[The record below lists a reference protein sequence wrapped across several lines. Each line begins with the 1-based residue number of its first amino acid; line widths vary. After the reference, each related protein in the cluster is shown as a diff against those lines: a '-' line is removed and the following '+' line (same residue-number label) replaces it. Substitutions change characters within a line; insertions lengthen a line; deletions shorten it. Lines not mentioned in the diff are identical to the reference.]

1 MSHPNGSILTRV
13 SPGLEV
19 KTFDGRKLGMVQA
32 VGDSGFLT
40 RRKYREGFWLPEG
53 LVRDVDGERVLL
65 HIDSRVLPRY
75 SQPVSARRYARLS
88 NFSHGRTL
96 LALGLMVASG
106 LAVMGAL

>member
-1 MSHPNGSILTRV
+1 MSHPNESMLARV

-40 RRKYREGFWLPEG
+40 RRRYREGFWLPEG

-75 SQPVSARRYARLS
+75 SQPAGGRKGPRLS
-88 NFSHGRTL
+88 SFAYSRML
-96 LALGLMVASG
+96 VALGLMVASG
-106 LAVMGAL
+106 LAVMGTL

>member
-1 MSHPNGSILTRV
+1 MSYPNESMLTRL

-53 LVRDVDGERVLL
+53 LVRDVDNERVLL

-75 SQPVSARRYARLS
+75 SQPAGGRKGFRVRSLS
-88 NFSHGRTL
+88 HARTL
-96 LALGLMVASG
+96 FALGLMVASG
-106 LAVMGAL
+106 LAVMGSL